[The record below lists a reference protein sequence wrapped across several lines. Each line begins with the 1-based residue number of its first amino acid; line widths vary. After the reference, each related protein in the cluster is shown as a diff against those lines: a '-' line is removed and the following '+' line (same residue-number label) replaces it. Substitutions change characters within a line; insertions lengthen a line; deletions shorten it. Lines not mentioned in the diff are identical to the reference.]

1 MRTHVLHREQR
12 LEGPPEAVF
21 PFFAD
26 ARNLEAITPPLLR
39 FRVITP
45 EPIAMRAGAFIQY
58 SLRLHGVPVTWHT
71 LIQEWSPPHRFVDVQ
86 VRGPYALWHHTHAF
100 APTGDGGTLM
110 TDTVRYAV
118 GFGALGELANR
129 ALVRREVE
137 AIFAHRAERV
147 PALLAAAG
155 ASGSGSGRG
164 RGQAVEDEVDAGQVA
179 R

>member
-1 MRTHVLHREQR
+1 MRVHVLHREQR

-45 EPIAMRAGAFIQY
+45 DPIAMRPG
-58 SLRLHGVPVTWHT
+58 SLIEYRLRIRGVPLTWHT
-71 LIQEWSPPHRFVDVQ
+71 LIQDWSPPHRFVDVQ
-86 VRGPYALWHHTHAF
+86 VGGPYALWHHTHTF

-118 GFGALGELANR
+118 GFGALGELAVR
-129 ALVRREVE
+129 AVVRRDLE
-137 AIFAHRAERV
+137 AIFDFRAQRV
-147 PALLAAAG
+147 PALLASA
-155 ASGSGSGRG
+155 SGRG
-164 RGQAVEDEVDAGQVA
+164 AGQAVEDDVDAGQVA